1 MKKVGEFL
9 NHHIDLRYLLTPI
22 ASTVWGF
29 NNGIKKRFIFVFGIR
44 IISYT
49 L

>member
-1 MKKVGEFL
+1 MKTIAKFL
-9 NHHIDLRYLLTPI
+9 KHHIDPRYLLTPI

-29 NNGIKKRFIFVFGIR
+29 NDGVKKRFIYVFGIR